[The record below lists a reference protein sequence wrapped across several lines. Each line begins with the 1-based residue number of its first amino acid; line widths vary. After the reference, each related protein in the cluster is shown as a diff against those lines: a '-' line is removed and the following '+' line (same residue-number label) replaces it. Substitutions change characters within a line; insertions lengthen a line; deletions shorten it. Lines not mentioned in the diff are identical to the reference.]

1 MLSTIGEEIEVIGA
15 AHRHHEGSMF
25 LGAHYLLGQSILVHA
40 WATSKGTKAFPVNS
54 LDQMLCVLGMVG
66 VHFQKEG
73 SNQGQ

>member
-1 MLSTIGEEIEVIGA
+1 ML
-15 AHRHHEGSMF
+15 F

-66 VHFQKEG
+66 VHFPKEG